1 MAPKRAVYRRPAAAR
16 TRPRRPIAAM
26 AKLKRPAGREEE
38 ETEKPL
44 EDVKVKKFSS
54 VDARRIAS
62 LRGVYLP
69 TARYYGREV
78 KVAGLVKGVKTEDGQ
93 WYMELEVSGTRDEEL
108 LRILSG
114 RRDKV
119 LSVHLCEEECRQ
131 QLSDELLVHAMEF
144 EEVTLGEE
152 GWMKNLKEAHGR
164 PVEEEDEMRDLR
176 REQELMEAAEKKVKK
191 DEKKD
196 LKKKKREEGEE
207 GRRRKSPR
215 LDEEGMEI
223 GQKSLEDVFSGTGMD
238 PSVKGRSKVLKR
250 ARKLAK
256 KGKKG
261 KKKKEKGSSS
271 SSQGEDSSTSSS
283 SSLDI
288 GETGIFEE
296 EKRLRTVWKRCPGA
310 LSSRSIQEIKRNLV
324 TAAGTAWE
332 MDKQTL
338 PPIYTQYCRQVVM
351 PGMGASLQQEVITVS
366 QTLDLLAQ
374 GKIAAGMDVLNQ
386 RLKSLEALG
395 RGAHWTMC
403 RQYELVKT
411 EEGGM
416 TETQEKLAAAR
427 QAREED
433 KLKSLMNRAPSGKGG
448 DYQQPQGGKARKGK
462 EKGSGKNQPVDAG
475 KNRGGS
481 GSGGKDDKAPW
492 PKK

>member
-54 VDARRIAS
+54 VDARRFAS

-164 PVEEEDEMRDLR
+164 PEEEEDEMRDLR

-256 KGKKG
+256 KGKKARKRKRKG
-261 KKKKEKGSSS
+261 AVVRAKEKIHLHRH
-271 SSQGEDSSTSSS
+271 Q
-283 SSLDI
+283 
-288 GETGIFEE
+288 
-296 EKRLRTVWKRCPGA
+296 A
-310 LSSRSIQEIKRNLV
+310 LWTLERQASSRR
-324 TAAGTAWE
+324 
-332 MDKQTL
+332 
-338 PPIYTQYCRQVVM
+338 R
-351 PGMGASLQQEVITVS
+351 
-366 QTLDLLAQ
+366 
-374 GKIAAGMDVLNQ
+374 
-386 RLKSLEALG
+386 
-395 RGAHWTMC
+395 RG
-403 RQYELVKT
+403 
-411 EEGGM
+411 
-416 TETQEKLAAAR
+416 
-427 QAREED
+427 
-433 KLKSLMNRAPSGKGG
+433 
-448 DYQQPQGGKARKGK
+448 
-462 EKGSGKNQPVDAG
+462 
-475 KNRGGS
+475 
-481 GSGGKDDKAPW
+481 
-492 PKK
+492 